1 MSQHTDTVRA
11 YLLDLQERIISAF
24 EVEDGKPFVRDAWV
38 RGPEERLQGDG
49 CSRLVEEGN
58 VLERGGCNFSHVKGP
73 QLPPSATQHRPEL
86 AGCPFEAMGVSL
98 VFHPRSPHVPTVH
111 MNVRMLAAH
120 RPDGS
125 VVAWYGGGMDLTPY
139 YGREEDARHF
149 HQACKD
155 ALAPFGPEL
164 HPRYKAWCDE
174 YFFLKHRNE
183 ARGVGGI
190 FFDDVSELG
199 EQGGFELIRSVG
211 DAFIGAYL
219 PIRARLPGLSPGPL
233 RRVQPRLGPRH
244 LVRSAVGRPHRKH
257 PDVDAAGGEL
267 ALQLAPRARHA
278 RGTSLHRLPAAAGL
292 GLSDL
297 TPTAPLAAPEAF
309 ATPLRRVGIMGGSFD
324 PVHVAHVALAESALQ
339 ALSLDEVRWVPVGQ
353 PWQKARRLAS
363 AEHRVA
369 MVERAIAHE
378 SRFVVDRV
386 EVDRAGPSY
395 TLETVR
401 SLRQAHP
408 DVSEWC
414 LIIGLDQYLN
424 LPSWRGWVELLGEV
438 TLAVATRAGVTPVA
452 SPELAAQAHRMVPLP
467 MAPHEVSSTDIR
479 ARLARGETP
488 ESLAPTLL
496 SAGVA
501 RYIANHQLYAP
512 GDPR

>member
-1 MSQHTDTVRA
+1 
-11 YLLDLQERIISAF
+11 
-24 EVEDGKPFVRDAWV
+24 
-38 RGPEERLQGDG
+38 
-49 CSRLVEEGN
+49 
-58 VLERGGCNFSHVKGP
+58 
-73 QLPPSATQHRPEL
+73 
-86 AGCPFEAMGVSL
+86 
-98 VFHPRSPHVPTVH
+98 
-111 MNVRMLAAH
+111 
-120 RPDGS
+120 
-125 VVAWYGGGMDLTPY
+125 
-139 YGREEDARHF
+139 
-149 HQACKD
+149 
-155 ALAPFGPEL
+155 
-164 HPRYKAWCDE
+164 
-174 YFFLKHRNE
+174 
-183 ARGVGGI
+183 
-190 FFDDVSELG
+190 
-199 EQGGFELIRSVG
+199 
-211 DAFIGAYL
+211 
-219 PIRARLPGLSPGPL
+219 
-233 RRVQPRLGPRH
+233 
-244 LVRSAVGRPHRKH
+244 
-257 PDVDAAGGEL
+257 
-267 ALQLAPRARHA
+267 
-278 RGTSLHRLPAAAGL
+278 
-292 GLSDL
+292 
-297 TPTAPLAAPEAF
+297 
-309 ATPLRRVGIMGGSFD
+309 MGGSFD